1 MSAAAAT
8 TAAKEPAAAAAE
20 PAAAPAAET
29 PAAEAPAAEKAE
41 NTRPVV
47 KESFEELELEFTDSR
62 LEKITLDTVVCCAAL
77 SLLHTPL
84 LFGNNGAAVA
94 NRLFCVWS
102 RTAWTRSR
110 TSRRARCSV
119 SRAAQRWRSQTAI
132 PSQCLQLTTHRT
144 SLLFL
149 TICVRLFF
157 PSAET
162 DTETEGENSE
172 DSFSETVLRCYREG
186 LHRERAHTD
195 TWAWG

>member
-62 LEKITLDTVVCCAAL
+62 LEKITLDTVAVLRLVKDCMDAQPDI
-77 SLLHTPL
+77 STGTLLGLESGSTLEVTNSYP
-84 LFGNNGAAVA
+84 
-94 NRLFCVWS
+94 
-102 RTAWTRSR
+102 
-110 TSRRARCSV
+110 
-119 SRAAQRWRSQTAI
+119 I
-132 PSQCLQLTTHRT
+132 P
-144 SLLFL
+144 
-149 TICVRLFF
+149 I
-157 PSAET
+157 AET

>member
-84 LFGNNGAAVA
+84 LF
-94 NRLFCVWS
+94 W
-102 RTAWTRSR
+102 
-110 TSRRARCSV
+110 
-119 SRAAQRWRSQTAI
+119 Q
-132 PSQCLQLTTHRT
+132 
-144 SLLFL
+144 
-149 TICVRLFF
+149 
-157 PSAET
+157 
-162 DTETEGENSE
+162 
-172 DSFSETVLRCYREG
+172 
-186 LHRERAHTD
+186 
-195 TWAWG
+195 